1 VTSVELRCATAVPFW
16 GRFVFCL
23 LVGAAPLVH
32 GDDRDEAR
40 ERFFRP
46 SPRFWSFDMEL
57 STAFNS
63 NILENEEELAS
74 YGLVAGGVLRGEKR
88 SGSHLFR
95 MSYRFNA
102 RSYTA
107 TDRWDRLTHDLSV
120 MFFEQLRPRL
130 NAGVI
135 GGYSRRG
142 FTEDRYLANQF
153 NLWSQLEYRPRRWI
167 RLGVHG
173 ALRWIRLEDTLR
185 DERVRLMGVE
195 VGGRL
200 GRSSLWELGYRYED
214 NDAGNVYRRFDGPR
228 FWAGYG
234 MRVGDSDTLEFE
246 FERRRRLYRELMVR
260 VEGEALSR
268 KETVWTPSVSWTH
281 LFGQGRWIEFSYA
294 LRKRRSNDPRKNF
307 EAHRFQATLRFPVLG
322 RTPLTGPQRSRPSP
336 LPLPPNGA
344 VPSESS
350 LLDLIRL
357 YSLSEENQR
366 PESHSFTVGSSWK
379 ELLGAQGTPTRVSKR
394 PVFNEE
400 LWFYGSSSVVVRNG
414 TVVSWHDT
422 GNLRTRT
429 PPERVPAFTTEVK
442 SITLRT
448 RRTSLSEVAAENR
461 RRSRVEPTPPCDRED
476 GSTSVEPARLDE
488 NESPAAA
495 VSRLT
500 QPVVVLKDGTRLP
513 GILKRYENGLAYI
526 ILFRDGGKTML
537 TTLPEVLVD
546 KKATPKGSD
555 L

>member
-1 VTSVELRCATAVPFW
+1 VELRPATAVSIW
-16 GRFVFCL
+16 GGLVFCL
-23 LVGAAPLVH
+23 LVGTASLAH

-63 NILENEEELAS
+63 NILENEDELAS
-74 YGLVAGGVLRGEKR
+74 YGWVAGGVLRGEKR
-88 SGSHLFR
+88 SGGHLFR

-142 FTEDRYLANQF
+142 FTEDRYLSNQF

-234 MRVGDSDTLEFE
+234 MKLGDNDTLEIE
-246 FERRRRLYRELMVR
+246 VERRRRLYRELMVR
-260 VEGEALSR
+260 VDGETVSR

-294 LRKRRSNDPRKNF
+294 LRKRRSNDPRKDF
-307 EAHRFQATLRFPVLG
+307 EAHRFQATFRLPVLG
-322 RTPLTGPQRSRPSP
+322 RSHLTGPPRSRPSP

-357 YSLSEENQR
+357 YSESEENRR
-366 PESHSFTVGSSWK
+366 PESYSFTVGSSWK
-379 ELLGAQGTPTRVSKR
+379 ELLGAQGTPTKVSKR

-429 PPERVPAFTTEVK
+429 PERGAAPATEVK
-442 SITLRT
+442 SVVIRPRRT
-448 RRTSLSEVAAENR
+448 RLPEVAAENR
-461 RRSRVEPTPPCDRED
+461 RHSSVETKPPDDRDGRSA
-476 GSTSVEPARLDE
+476 SVEPPPGD
-488 NESPAAA
+488 ESPAVA
-495 VSRLT
+495 VNRLNK
-500 QPVVVLKDGTRLP
+500 PEIVLKDGTRLP

-526 ILFRDGGKTML
+526 ILFRDGGRPML
-537 TTLPEVLVD
+537 TTLPEDLVD
-546 KKATPKGSD
+546 KVATPKGST